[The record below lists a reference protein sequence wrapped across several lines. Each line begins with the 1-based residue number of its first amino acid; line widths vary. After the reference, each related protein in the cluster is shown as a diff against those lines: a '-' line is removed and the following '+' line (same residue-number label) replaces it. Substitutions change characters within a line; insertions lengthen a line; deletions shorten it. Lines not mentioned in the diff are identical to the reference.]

1 MSGDLHRHDAYS
13 KHDLKDSYRQEKH
26 RGLTALLK
34 RPIRIYPINELHDT
48 IHNSHVDEVHY
59 GKLPGLVP
67 SGYHGPFPL
76 SRHASSRNDHDSMGL
91 AFVPDN
97 ARDALSEGFSLP
109 QPLFVVALIARLPR
123 YRVTI
128 GMASDPLR
136 ETLLSDSLFRPP
148 IAS

>member
-1 MSGDLHRHDAYS
+1 MSYTIQFTTHTLT
-13 KHDLKDSYRQEKH
+13 KFTMESYR
-26 RGLTALLK
+26 AWSLLA
-34 RPIRIYPINELHDT
+34 IM
-48 IHNSHVDEVHY
+48 V
-59 GKLPGLVP
+59 
-67 SGYHGPFPL
+67 L
-76 SRHASSRNDHDSMGL
+76 SLCLGMQVLGTTMTLWDL